1 MTYRTAFAAEA
12 PWQHSLEP
20 FMRKLFLIA
29 ALVVLSSTASAQT
42 PAAAEPAPPMVPS
55 VKPALGPASRA
66 MRHEIVSRDRVQR
79 VEEKAEDRADAMKK
93 RKGPGDQRQ
102 R

>member
-1 MTYRTAFAAEA
+1 
-12 PWQHSLEP
+12 
-20 FMRKLFLIA
+20 MRKLFLIA

-42 PAAAEPAPPMVPS
+42 PAVESGPPMVPS

-79 VEEKAEDRADAMKK
+79 VEEKAEDRADAEKK